1 MEWEGHPMAWQSELE
16 ALIQETQALTN
27 AVQAQMI
34 PKPISSAKLTKQMP
48 LEFSQPT
55 QIEPISKAASSPER
69 EEIKRRV
76 ANFKAVQ
83 DRMQRE
89 REDYF
94 VKTLADARQGLR
106 VTSPPRGT

>member
-1 MEWEGHPMAWQSELE
+1 MTWQSELA
-16 ALIQETQALTN
+16 ALIDETQAHAD
-27 AVQAQMI
+27 AVQAKMI
-34 PKPISSAKLTKQMP
+34 PTPISSANLSERATAEP
-48 LEFSQPT
+48 SQLK
-55 QIEPISKAASSPER
+55 QIEPMARAGAGSER

-94 VKTLADARQGLR
+94 VKTLADARQGPR
-106 VTSPPRGT
+106 GTSPPRVT

>member
-1 MEWEGHPMAWQSELE
+1 MAWQSELE

-34 PKPISSAKLTKQMP
+34 PKPISSVKLTKQMP

-55 QIEPISKAASSPER
+55 QIEPISSPER

>member
-1 MEWEGHPMAWQSELE
+1 MTWQSELE
-16 ALIQETQALTN
+16 ALIQETQAHAN
-27 AVQAQMI
+27 AVQAKI
-34 PKPISSAKLTKQMP
+34 HKPIAPMKLVEDAP
-48 LEFSQPT
+48 AEPPRPARLEPMCWPPAGS
-55 QIEPISKAASSPER
+55 ER

-94 VKTLADARQGLR
+94 AQTLANACQI
-106 VTSPPRGT
+106 TTIAPPGRRP

>member
-1 MEWEGHPMAWQSELE
+1 MPWQSELE
-16 ALIQETQALTN
+16 ALIQESQAHVN
-27 AVQAQMI
+27 AVQANV
-34 PKPISSAKLTKQMP
+34 PKPIASAKLAQLAP
-48 LEFSQPT
+48 
-55 QIEPISKAASSPER
+55 AASSRPVLIEPTSWAASGSER

-94 VKTLADARQGLR
+94 VKTLADARKGPR
-106 VTSPPRGT
+106 VASLPRGT